1 MNYHLAPMMGY
12 TDCYFRLLAEKLY
25 KSQITTFS
33 EMIVDKAIIHN
44 ETKTINKHF
53 LANNISAIQIA
64 GSEPMEIK
72 LAIQK
77 LNKIDRINHINLN
90 LGCPSSRVQE
100 NKLGLALTQYPNL
113 VRECL
118 YTLKTY
124 NKKISVKCRLG
135 LGLEEDQNYV
145 FEYLSMFQE
154 FEIKTV
160 YIHCRNGVLNLDTKK
175 NRTIPKINYELF
187 FKCKEEFPNMELIP
201 NGEINDL
208 ETINHLSDNKYKL
221 ELINNLDNA
230 AEITLY
236 EQKNFTD
243 LCKGPHHKSTKEY
256 EAHIKITNVSGAY
269 WRGISTNKMLQR
281 VYATAWY
288 SEKELNKYLKNLEE
302 AKERNH
308 RRLGTDMGLFL
319 LTDLS
324 AGNVFWKH
332 KGLTLYQNI
341 ERYIRSEQKKLN
353 YYEVKTPELVSNELW
368 IKSGH
373 WDNFKENMFTSE
385 TDNKTFALKPM
396 NCPCHIVLFNSQLI
410 TYKDLPLRYSEF
422 GKCHRYEPSGAL
434 NGLFRVRGFTQDDA
448 HIFCTAEQ
456 IYDVCNETTQLIE
469 RVYKKFGFEKIKY
482 NISTRPEKSIGSQE
496 NWDNAE
502 NQLKKVLSDNGKDF
516 NILDGEGAFYGP
528 KIEFTLEDSLGR
540 EWQCGTI
547 QIDFNLPDRLGAKYK
562 DKDDKNQVP
571 IMIHRA
577 VVGSLERFIA
587 IILENTNGWLPL
599 FITPVQLAILPVSE
613 KFVDHCKKI
622 NEELKELGVRSLI
635 DDSDNKLGY
644 KIRNSVSKKIP
655 YSLVVGEKEIESSS
669 FTLRS
674 KKGDNQSFN
683 SVKELTEFFNN

>member
-1 MNYHLAPMMGY
+1 MSDIIAYKDHNNEYFDIQLENSKPIKAKSDDALNIMRHDLAHV
-12 TDCYFRLLAEKLY
+12 LAEAVISIFPDAKPTIGPFIKNGFYYDFDMDNSLSDEDIS
-25 KSQITTFS
+25 KIESK
-33 EMIVDKAIIHN
+33 M
-44 ETKTINKHF
+44 KTI
-53 LANNISAIQIA
+53 
-64 GSEPMEIK
+64 
-72 LAIQK
+72 
-77 LNKIDRINHINLN
+77 
-90 LGCPSSRVQE
+90 
-100 NKLGLALTQYPNL
+100 
-113 VRECL
+113 
-118 YTLKTY
+118 LKEGRSFT
-124 NKKISVKCRLG
+124 KKIVS
-135 LGLEEDQNYV
+135 
-145 FEYLSMFQE
+145 
-154 FEIKTV
+154 
-160 YIHCRNGVLNLDTKK
+160 
-175 NRTIPKINYELF
+175 
-187 FKCKEEFPNMELIP
+187 KEEALNVFAN
-201 NGEINDL
+201 
-208 ETINHLSDNKYKL
+208 NKYKI

-230 AEITLY
+230 ANITLY

-243 LCKGPHHKSTKEY
+243 LCKGPHHQSTSEY
-256 EAHIKITNVSGAY
+256 DAKFKITSVSGAY

-281 VYATAWY
+281 IYATAWY
-288 SEKELNKYLKNLEE
+288 TEKDLDAYLKNLEE

-324 AGNVFWKH
+324 AGNVFWKD

-341 ERYIRSEQKKLN
+341 EKYIRSEQKKLN

-385 TDNKTFALKPM
+385 TDNKIFALKPM

-448 HIFCTAEQ
+448 HIFCSNEQ

-469 RVYKKFGFEKIKY
+469 RVYKRFGFEKIKY
-482 NISTRPEKSIGSQE
+482 NISTRPEKSIGTQV

-502 NQLKKVLSDNGKDF
+502 NQLKKVLTDNNKEF
-516 NILDGEGAFYGP
+516 NILEGEGAFYGP

-562 DKDDKNQVP
+562 DKEDKNQIP

-577 VVGSLERFIA
+577 VIGSLERFIA

-599 FITPVQLAILPVSE
+599 FVTPIQLAILPVSE
-613 KFVDHCKKI
+613 KFVDHCQNIIKD
-622 NEELKELGVRSLI
+622 LSDLGVRATVDS
-635 DDSDNKLGY
+635 SDNKLGY
-644 KIRNSVSKKIP
+644 KVRNSVSKKIP
-655 YSLVVGEKEIESSS
+655 FSLVIGEKEIENGTFSLRGRNGDSSN
-669 FTLRS
+669 FE
-674 KKGDNQSFN
+674 NIQSIAQ
-683 SVKELTEFFNN
+683 FFNNN

>member
-1 MNYHLAPMMGY
+1 MSEIIAYKDQNNE
-12 TDCYFRLLAEKLY
+12 YFDFEIENSKPVRAKSDDALNIMRHDMAHILAEAVISIFPAAKPTIGPFIKNGFYYDFDMDSAL
-25 KSQITTFS
+25 S
-33 EMIVDKAIIHN
+33 DDD
-44 ETKTINKHF
+44 INK
-53 LANNISAIQIA
+53 IEEKIK
-64 GSEPMEIK
+64 EI
-72 LAIQK
+72 
-77 LNKIDRINHINLN
+77 LNE
-90 LGCPSSRVQE
+90 G
-100 NKLGLALTQYPNL
+100 
-113 VRECL
+113 REF
-118 YTLKTY
+118 
-124 NKKISVKCRLG
+124 NKKVVSKD
-135 LGLEEDQNYV
+135 EA
-145 FEYLSMFQE
+145 
-154 FEIKTV
+154 
-160 YIHCRNGVLNLDTKK
+160 LN
-175 NRTIPKINYELF
+175 F
-187 FKCKEEFPNMELIP
+187 FK
-201 NGEINDL
+201 
-208 ETINHLSDNKYKL
+208 DNKYKL

-256 EAHIKITNVSGAY
+256 EAHVKITNVSGAY

-324 AGNVFWKH
+324 AGNVFWKD

-341 ERYIRSEQKKLN
+341 EKYIRAEQRKLN

-622 NEELKELGVRSLI
+622 NEELKDLGFRSLI

-655 YSLVVGEKEIESSS
+655 YSLVIGEKEIESSS
-669 FTLRS
+669 FTLRG

-683 SVKELTEFFNN
+683 SLEELTEFFNN

>member
-1 MNYHLAPMMGY
+1 MSEIIAYKDQNNE
-12 TDCYFRLLAEKLY
+12 YFDFEIENSKPVRAKSDDALNIMRHDMAHILAEAVISIFPAAKPTIGPFIKNGFYYDFDMDSAL
-25 KSQITTFS
+25 S
-33 EMIVDKAIIHN
+33 DDD
-44 ETKTINKHF
+44 INK
-53 LANNISAIQIA
+53 IEEKIK
-64 GSEPMEIK
+64 EI
-72 LAIQK
+72 
-77 LNKIDRINHINLN
+77 LNE
-90 LGCPSSRVQE
+90 G
-100 NKLGLALTQYPNL
+100 
-113 VRECL
+113 REF
-118 YTLKTY
+118 
-124 NKKISVKCRLG
+124 NKKVVSKD
-135 LGLEEDQNYV
+135 EA
-145 FEYLSMFQE
+145 
-154 FEIKTV
+154 
-160 YIHCRNGVLNLDTKK
+160 LN
-175 NRTIPKINYELF
+175 F
-187 FKCKEEFPNMELIP
+187 FK
-201 NGEINDL
+201 
-208 ETINHLSDNKYKL
+208 DNKYKL

-243 LCKGPHHKSTKEY
+243 LCKGPHHKSTKKY
-256 EAHIKITNVSGAY
+256 EAHVKITNVSGAY

-324 AGNVFWKH
+324 AGNVFWKD

-341 ERYIRSEQKKLN
+341 EKYIRAEQRKLN

-599 FITPVQLAILPVSE
+599 FITPVQLAVLPVSE

-622 NEELKELGVRSLI
+622 NEELKDLGVRSLV

-644 KIRNSVSKKIP
+644 KIRNAVSKKIP
-655 YSLVVGEKEIESSS
+655 YSLVIGEKEIESSS
-669 FTLRS
+669 FTLRG

-683 SVKELTEFFNN
+683 SLEELTEFFNN

>member
-1 MNYHLAPMMGY
+1 MSEIIAYKDQNNE
-12 TDCYFRLLAEKLY
+12 YFDFEIENSKPVRAKSDDALNIMRHDMAHILAEAVISIFPAAKPTIGPFIKNGFYYDFDMDSAL
-25 KSQITTFS
+25 S
-33 EMIVDKAIIHN
+33 DDD
-44 ETKTINKHF
+44 INK
-53 LANNISAIQIA
+53 IEEKIK
-64 GSEPMEIK
+64 EI
-72 LAIQK
+72 
-77 LNKIDRINHINLN
+77 LNE
-90 LGCPSSRVQE
+90 G
-100 NKLGLALTQYPNL
+100 
-113 VRECL
+113 REF
-118 YTLKTY
+118 
-124 NKKISVKCRLG
+124 NKKVVSKD
-135 LGLEEDQNYV
+135 EA
-145 FEYLSMFQE
+145 
-154 FEIKTV
+154 
-160 YIHCRNGVLNLDTKK
+160 LN
-175 NRTIPKINYELF
+175 F
-187 FKCKEEFPNMELIP
+187 FK
-201 NGEINDL
+201 
-208 ETINHLSDNKYKL
+208 DNKYKL
-221 ELINNLDNA
+221 ELINNLANA

-256 EAHIKITNVSGAY
+256 EAHVKITNVSGAY

-324 AGNVFWKH
+324 AGNVFWKD

-341 ERYIRSEQKKLN
+341 EKYIRAEQRKLN

-373 WDNFKENMFTSE
+373 WDNFKENMFTFE

-599 FITPVQLAILPVSE
+599 FITPVQLAVLPVSE

-622 NEELKELGVRSLI
+622 NEELKDLGVRSLV

-655 YSLVVGEKEIESSS
+655 YSLVIGEKEIESSS
-669 FTLRS
+669 FTLRG

-683 SVKELTEFFNN
+683 SLEELTEFFNN

>member
-1 MNYHLAPMMGY
+1 MSEIIAYKNQNNE
-12 TDCYFRLLAEKLY
+12 YFDFEIENSKPVRTKSDDALNIMRHDMAHILAEAVI
-25 KSQITTFS
+25 SIFP
-33 EMIVDKAIIHN
+33 A
-44 ETKTINKHF
+44 TKPTIGPFIKNGFYYDFDMDSALSDDDINK
-53 LANNISAIQIA
+53 IEEKIK
-64 GSEPMEIK
+64 EI
-72 LAIQK
+72 
-77 LNKIDRINHINLN
+77 LNE
-90 LGCPSSRVQE
+90 G
-100 NKLGLALTQYPNL
+100 
-113 VRECL
+113 REF
-118 YTLKTY
+118 
-124 NKKISVKCRLG
+124 NKKVVSKD
-135 LGLEEDQNYV
+135 EA
-145 FEYLSMFQE
+145 
-154 FEIKTV
+154 
-160 YIHCRNGVLNLDTKK
+160 LN
-175 NRTIPKINYELF
+175 F
-187 FKCKEEFPNMELIP
+187 FK
-201 NGEINDL
+201 
-208 ETINHLSDNKYKL
+208 DNKYKL

-256 EAHIKITNVSGAY
+256 EAHVKITNVSGAY

-324 AGNVFWKH
+324 AGNVFWKD

-341 ERYIRSEQKKLN
+341 EKYIRAEQRKLN

-622 NEELKELGVRSLI
+622 NEELKDLGFRSLI

-655 YSLVVGEKEIESSS
+655 YSLVIGEKEIESSS
-669 FTLRS
+669 FTLRG

-683 SVKELTEFFNN
+683 SLEELTEFFNN

>member
-1 MNYHLAPMMGY
+1 MSEIIAYKDQNNEYFDFEIENSKPVRAKSDDALNIMRHDMGHI
-12 TDCYFRLLAEKLY
+12 LAEAVISIFPAAKPTIGPFIKNGFYYDFDMDSAL
-25 KSQITTFS
+25 S
-33 EMIVDKAIIHN
+33 DDD
-44 ETKTINKHF
+44 INK
-53 LANNISAIQIA
+53 IEEKIK
-64 GSEPMEIK
+64 EI
-72 LAIQK
+72 
-77 LNKIDRINHINLN
+77 LNE
-90 LGCPSSRVQE
+90 G
-100 NKLGLALTQYPNL
+100 
-113 VRECL
+113 REF
-118 YTLKTY
+118 
-124 NKKISVKCRLG
+124 NKKVVSKD
-135 LGLEEDQNYV
+135 EA
-145 FEYLSMFQE
+145 
-154 FEIKTV
+154 
-160 YIHCRNGVLNLDTKK
+160 LN
-175 NRTIPKINYELF
+175 F
-187 FKCKEEFPNMELIP
+187 FK
-201 NGEINDL
+201 
-208 ETINHLSDNKYKL
+208 DNKYKL

-243 LCKGPHHKSTKEY
+243 LCKGPHHKSTKKY
-256 EAHIKITNVSGAY
+256 EAHVKITNVSGAY

-288 SEKELNKYLKNLEE
+288 SENELNKYLKNLEE

-324 AGNVFWKH
+324 AGNVFWKD

-341 ERYIRSEQKKLN
+341 EKYIRAEQRKLN

-622 NEELKELGVRSLI
+622 NEELKDLGVRSLV

-655 YSLVVGEKEIESSS
+655 YSLVIGEKEIESSS
-669 FTLRS
+669 FTLRG

-683 SVKELTEFFNN
+683 SLEELTEFFNN

>member
-1 MNYHLAPMMGY
+1 MSEIIAYKDQNNE
-12 TDCYFRLLAEKLY
+12 YFDFEIENSKPVRAKSDDALNIMRHDMAHILAEAVISIFPAAKPTIGPFIKNGFYYDFDMDSAL
-25 KSQITTFS
+25 S
-33 EMIVDKAIIHN
+33 DDD
-44 ETKTINKHF
+44 INK
-53 LANNISAIQIA
+53 IEEKIK
-64 GSEPMEIK
+64 EI
-72 LAIQK
+72 
-77 LNKIDRINHINLN
+77 LNE
-90 LGCPSSRVQE
+90 G
-100 NKLGLALTQYPNL
+100 
-113 VRECL
+113 REF
-118 YTLKTY
+118 
-124 NKKISVKCRLG
+124 NKKVVSKD
-135 LGLEEDQNYV
+135 EA
-145 FEYLSMFQE
+145 
-154 FEIKTV
+154 
-160 YIHCRNGVLNLDTKK
+160 LN
-175 NRTIPKINYELF
+175 F
-187 FKCKEEFPNMELIP
+187 FK
-201 NGEINDL
+201 
-208 ETINHLSDNKYKL
+208 DNKYKL

-256 EAHIKITNVSGAY
+256 EAHVKITNVSGAY

-324 AGNVFWKH
+324 AGNVFWKD

-341 ERYIRSEQKKLN
+341 EKYIRAEQRKLN

-496 NWDNAE
+496 NWENAE

-622 NEELKELGVRSLI
+622 NEELKDLGFRSLI

-655 YSLVVGEKEIESSS
+655 YSLVIGEKEIESSS
-669 FTLRS
+669 FTLRG

-683 SVKELTEFFNN
+683 SLEELTEFFNN

>member
-1 MNYHLAPMMGY
+1 MSEIIAYKDQNNE
-12 TDCYFRLLAEKLY
+12 YFDFEIENSKPVRAKSDDALNIMRHDMAHILAEAVISIFPAAKPTIGPFIKNGFYYDFDMDSAL
-25 KSQITTFS
+25 S
-33 EMIVDKAIIHN
+33 DDD
-44 ETKTINKHF
+44 INK
-53 LANNISAIQIA
+53 IEEKIK
-64 GSEPMEIK
+64 EI
-72 LAIQK
+72 
-77 LNKIDRINHINLN
+77 LNE
-90 LGCPSSRVQE
+90 G
-100 NKLGLALTQYPNL
+100 
-113 VRECL
+113 REF
-118 YTLKTY
+118 
-124 NKKISVKCRLG
+124 NKKVVSKD
-135 LGLEEDQNYV
+135 EA
-145 FEYLSMFQE
+145 
-154 FEIKTV
+154 
-160 YIHCRNGVLNLDTKK
+160 LN
-175 NRTIPKINYELF
+175 F
-187 FKCKEEFPNMELIP
+187 FK
-201 NGEINDL
+201 
-208 ETINHLSDNKYKL
+208 DNKYKL
-221 ELINNLDNA
+221 ELINNLANA

-256 EAHIKITNVSGAY
+256 EAHVKITNVSGAY

-324 AGNVFWKH
+324 AGNVFWKD

-341 ERYIRSEQKKLN
+341 ENYIRAEQRKLN

-516 NILDGEGAFYGP
+516 NILNGEGAFYGQ

-622 NEELKELGVRSLI
+622 NEELKDLGFRSLI

-655 YSLVVGEKEIESSS
+655 YSLVIGEKEIESSS
-669 FTLRS
+669 FTLRG

-683 SVKELTEFFNN
+683 SLEELTEFFNN

>member
-1 MNYHLAPMMGY
+1 MSEIIAYKDQNNE
-12 TDCYFRLLAEKLY
+12 YFDFEIENSKPVRAKSDDALNIMRHDMAHILAEAVISIFPAAKPTIGPFIKNGFYYDFDMDSAL
-25 KSQITTFS
+25 S
-33 EMIVDKAIIHN
+33 DDD
-44 ETKTINKHF
+44 INK
-53 LANNISAIQIA
+53 IEEKIK
-64 GSEPMEIK
+64 EI
-72 LAIQK
+72 
-77 LNKIDRINHINLN
+77 LNE
-90 LGCPSSRVQE
+90 G
-100 NKLGLALTQYPNL
+100 
-113 VRECL
+113 REF
-118 YTLKTY
+118 
-124 NKKISVKCRLG
+124 NKKVVSKD
-135 LGLEEDQNYV
+135 EA
-145 FEYLSMFQE
+145 
-154 FEIKTV
+154 
-160 YIHCRNGVLNLDTKK
+160 LN
-175 NRTIPKINYELF
+175 F
-187 FKCKEEFPNMELIP
+187 FK
-201 NGEINDL
+201 
-208 ETINHLSDNKYKL
+208 DNKYKL
-221 ELINNLDNA
+221 ELINNLANA

-256 EAHIKITNVSGAY
+256 EAHVKITNVSGAY

-324 AGNVFWKH
+324 AGNVFWKD

-341 ERYIRSEQKKLN
+341 ENYIRAEQRKLN

-622 NEELKELGVRSLI
+622 NEELKDLGFRSLI

-655 YSLVVGEKEIESSS
+655 YSLVIGEKEIESSS
-669 FTLRS
+669 FTLRG

-683 SVKELTEFFNN
+683 SLEELTEFFNN

>member
-1 MNYHLAPMMGY
+1 MSDIIAYKDHNNEYFDIQVENSKPIKAKSDDALNIMRHDLAHV
-12 TDCYFRLLAEKLY
+12 LAEAVISIFPDAKPTIGPFIKNGFYYDFDMDNSLSDEDIS
-25 KSQITTFS
+25 KIESK
-33 EMIVDKAIIHN
+33 M
-44 ETKTINKHF
+44 KTI
-53 LANNISAIQIA
+53 
-64 GSEPMEIK
+64 
-72 LAIQK
+72 
-77 LNKIDRINHINLN
+77 
-90 LGCPSSRVQE
+90 
-100 NKLGLALTQYPNL
+100 
-113 VRECL
+113 
-118 YTLKTY
+118 LKEGRSFT
-124 NKKISVKCRLG
+124 KKIVS
-135 LGLEEDQNYV
+135 
-145 FEYLSMFQE
+145 
-154 FEIKTV
+154 
-160 YIHCRNGVLNLDTKK
+160 
-175 NRTIPKINYELF
+175 
-187 FKCKEEFPNMELIP
+187 KEEALNVFAN
-201 NGEINDL
+201 
-208 ETINHLSDNKYKL
+208 NKYKI

-230 AEITLY
+230 ENITLY

-243 LCKGPHHKSTKEY
+243 LCKGPHHQSTREY
-256 EAHIKITNVSGAY
+256 DAKFKITSVSGAY

-281 VYATAWY
+281 IYATAWY
-288 SEKELNKYLKNLEE
+288 TEKDLDAYLKNLEE

-324 AGNVFWKH
+324 AGNVFWKD

-341 ERYIRSEQKKLN
+341 EKYIRSEQKKLN

-385 TDNKTFALKPM
+385 TDNKIFALKPM

-448 HIFCTAEQ
+448 HIFCSNEQ

-469 RVYKKFGFEKIKY
+469 RVYKRFGFEKIKY
-482 NISTRPEKSIGSQE
+482 NISTRPEKSIGTQV

-502 NQLKKVLSDNGKDF
+502 NQLKKVLTDNNKEF
-516 NILDGEGAFYGP
+516 NILEGEGAFYGP

-562 DKDDKNQVP
+562 DKEDKNQIP

-577 VVGSLERFIA
+577 VIGSLERFIA

-599 FITPVQLAILPVSE
+599 FVTPIQLAILPVSE
-613 KFVDHCKKI
+613 KFVDHCQNIIKD
-622 NEELKELGVRSLI
+622 LSDLGVRATVDS
-635 DDSDNKLGY
+635 SDNKLGY
-644 KIRNSVSKKIP
+644 KVRNSVSKKIP
-655 YSLVVGEKEIESSS
+655 FSLVIGEKEIENGTYSLRGRNGDSSN
-669 FTLRS
+669 FE
-674 KKGDNQSFN
+674 NIQSIAQ
-683 SVKELTEFFNN
+683 FFNNN

>member
-1 MNYHLAPMMGY
+1 MSEIIAYKDQNNE
-12 TDCYFRLLAEKLY
+12 YFDFEIENSKPVRAKSDDALNIMRHDMAHILAEAVISIFPAAKPTIGPFIKNGFYYDFDMDSAL
-25 KSQITTFS
+25 S
-33 EMIVDKAIIHN
+33 DDD
-44 ETKTINKHF
+44 INK
-53 LANNISAIQIA
+53 IEEKIK
-64 GSEPMEIK
+64 EI
-72 LAIQK
+72 
-77 LNKIDRINHINLN
+77 LNE
-90 LGCPSSRVQE
+90 G
-100 NKLGLALTQYPNL
+100 
-113 VRECL
+113 REF
-118 YTLKTY
+118 
-124 NKKISVKCRLG
+124 NKKVVSKD
-135 LGLEEDQNYV
+135 EA
-145 FEYLSMFQE
+145 
-154 FEIKTV
+154 
-160 YIHCRNGVLNLDTKK
+160 LN
-175 NRTIPKINYELF
+175 F
-187 FKCKEEFPNMELIP
+187 FK
-201 NGEINDL
+201 
-208 ETINHLSDNKYKL
+208 DNKYKL

-256 EAHIKITNVSGAY
+256 EAHVKITNVSGAY

-288 SEKELNKYLKNLEE
+288 SENELNKYLKNLEE

-324 AGNVFWKH
+324 AGNVFWKD

-341 ERYIRSEQKKLN
+341 EKYIRAEQRKLN

-622 NEELKELGVRSLI
+622 NEELKDLGFRSLI

-655 YSLVVGEKEIESSS
+655 YSLVIGEKEIESSS
-669 FTLRS
+669 FTLRG

-683 SVKELTEFFNN
+683 SLEELTEFFNN

>member
-1 MNYHLAPMMGY
+1 MSDIIAYKDHNNEYFDIQLENSKPIKAKSDDALNIMRHDLAHV
-12 TDCYFRLLAEKLY
+12 LAEAVISIFPDAKPTIGPFIKNGFYYDFDMDNSLSDEDIS
-25 KSQITTFS
+25 KIESK
-33 EMIVDKAIIHN
+33 M
-44 ETKTINKHF
+44 KTI
-53 LANNISAIQIA
+53 
-64 GSEPMEIK
+64 
-72 LAIQK
+72 
-77 LNKIDRINHINLN
+77 
-90 LGCPSSRVQE
+90 
-100 NKLGLALTQYPNL
+100 
-113 VRECL
+113 
-118 YTLKTY
+118 LKEGRSFT
-124 NKKISVKCRLG
+124 KKIVS
-135 LGLEEDQNYV
+135 
-145 FEYLSMFQE
+145 
-154 FEIKTV
+154 
-160 YIHCRNGVLNLDTKK
+160 
-175 NRTIPKINYELF
+175 
-187 FKCKEEFPNMELIP
+187 KEEALNVFAN
-201 NGEINDL
+201 
-208 ETINHLSDNKYKL
+208 NKYKI

-230 AEITLY
+230 ANITLY

-243 LCKGPHHKSTKEY
+243 LCKGPHHQSTSEY
-256 EAHIKITNVSGAY
+256 DAKFKITSVSGAY

-281 VYATAWY
+281 IYATAWY
-288 SEKELNKYLKNLEE
+288 TEKDLDAYLKNLEE

-324 AGNVFWKH
+324 AGNVFWKD

-341 ERYIRSEQKKLN
+341 EKYIRSEQKKLN

-385 TDNKTFALKPM
+385 TDNKIFALKPM

-448 HIFCTAEQ
+448 HIFCSNEQ

-469 RVYKKFGFEKIKY
+469 RVYKRFGFEKIKY
-482 NISTRPEKSIGSQE
+482 NISTRPEKSIGTQV

-502 NQLKKVLSDNGKDF
+502 NQLKKVLTDNNKEF
-516 NILDGEGAFYGP
+516 NILEGEGAFYGP

-562 DKDDKNQVP
+562 DKEDKNQTP

-577 VVGSLERFIA
+577 VIGSLERFIA

-599 FITPVQLAILPVSE
+599 FVTPIQLAILPVSE
-613 KFVDHCKKI
+613 KFVDHCQNIIKD
-622 NEELKELGVRSLI
+622 LSDLGVRAIVDS
-635 DDSDNKLGY
+635 SDNKLGY
-644 KIRNSVSKKIP
+644 KVRNSVSKKIP
-655 YSLVVGEKEIESSS
+655 FSLVIGEKEIENGTFSLRGRNGDSSN
-669 FTLRS
+669 FE
-674 KKGDNQSFN
+674 NIQSIAQ
-683 SVKELTEFFNN
+683 FFNNN

>member
-1 MNYHLAPMMGY
+1 MSDIIAYKDHNNEYFDIQVENSKPIKAKSDDALNIMRHDLAHV
-12 TDCYFRLLAEKLY
+12 LAEAVISIFPDAKPTIGPFIKNGFYYDFDMDNSLSDEDIS
-25 KSQITTFS
+25 KIESK
-33 EMIVDKAIIHN
+33 M
-44 ETKTINKHF
+44 KTI
-53 LANNISAIQIA
+53 
-64 GSEPMEIK
+64 
-72 LAIQK
+72 
-77 LNKIDRINHINLN
+77 
-90 LGCPSSRVQE
+90 
-100 NKLGLALTQYPNL
+100 
-113 VRECL
+113 
-118 YTLKTY
+118 LKEGRSFT
-124 NKKISVKCRLG
+124 KKIVS
-135 LGLEEDQNYV
+135 
-145 FEYLSMFQE
+145 
-154 FEIKTV
+154 
-160 YIHCRNGVLNLDTKK
+160 
-175 NRTIPKINYELF
+175 
-187 FKCKEEFPNMELIP
+187 KEEALNVFAN
-201 NGEINDL
+201 
-208 ETINHLSDNKYKL
+208 NKYKI

-230 AEITLY
+230 ANITLY

-243 LCKGPHHKSTKEY
+243 LCKGPHHQSTREY
-256 EAHIKITNVSGAY
+256 DAKFKITSVSGAY

-281 VYATAWY
+281 IYATAWY
-288 SEKELNKYLKNLEE
+288 TEKDLDAYLKNLEE

-324 AGNVFWKH
+324 AGNVFWKD

-341 ERYIRSEQKKLN
+341 EKYIRSEQKKLN

-385 TDNKTFALKPM
+385 TDNKIFALKPM

-448 HIFCTAEQ
+448 HIFCSNEQ

-469 RVYKKFGFEKIKY
+469 RVYKRFGFEKIKY
-482 NISTRPEKSIGSQE
+482 NISTRPEKSIGTQV

-502 NQLKKVLSDNGKDF
+502 NQLKKVLTDNNKEF
-516 NILDGEGAFYGP
+516 NILEGEGAFYGP

-562 DKDDKNQVP
+562 DKEDKNQTP

-577 VVGSLERFIA
+577 VIGSLERFIA

-599 FITPVQLAILPVSE
+599 FVTPIQLAILPVSE
-613 KFVDHCKKI
+613 KFVDHCQNIIKD
-622 NEELKELGVRSLI
+622 LSDLGVRAIVDS
-635 DDSDNKLGY
+635 SDNKLGY
-644 KIRNSVSKKIP
+644 KVRNSVSKKIP
-655 YSLVVGEKEIESSS
+655 FSLVIGEKEIENGTYSLRGRNGDSSN
-669 FTLRS
+669 FE
-674 KKGDNQSFN
+674 NIQSIAQ
-683 SVKELTEFFNN
+683 FFNNN